1 MSLSE
6 RDLFGSGEYAWPEN
20 RVISRALLCLVP
32 ALVDGFVATF
42 IVFTTGF
49 IYNVVVLGEGL
60 NEFAWPLYLGYGI
73 VAGSFFGAFSAS
85 ACSRLLDG
93 GKPSH
98 AALPESFYAWTA
110 AIALTLLLAFLNGGI
125 GDLSRVSLTSAY
137 LLGIPVVIG
146 IRGLWRGVL
155 TAQISE
161 GSLSFERIAVVGDR
175 DAVVRFLARGELS
188 RSGHQLTDTLY
199 LDTIVDPQG
208 ALRIEDVVSFAR
220 LCVSRGTSSI
230 LMVGAFSEIDAL
242 EPLVEE
248 MKRFSLN
255 LIFAPTTAN
264 MTLKLLQVL
273 PIGPSN
279 ALLFLRRPM
288 SDVAVVLKR
297 SLDLVL
303 SSVGLIILAPLF
315 LVVAIAIKLESPG
328 PVIYRQARLGFNG
341 ETFMIWKFRSMSVTE
356 DGSNMTQARRNDSR
370 ITRVGRLLRSLS
382 IDELPQL
389 VNVLLGQMSIVGPRP
404 HALSHDAQLS
414 RQLTTYAHRQRIK
427 PGITGWAQVNGYRGE
442 TQTFEQIEGRVVHD
456 LHYINNWSL
465 FFDLWIILLT
475 VISPST
481 HRNAR

>member
-6 RDLFGSGEYAWPEN
+6 RELFGTGHAIWPEN

-32 ALVDGFVATF
+32 ALIDGIVATLM
-42 IVFTTGF
+42 VLATAL
-49 IYNVVVLGEGL
+49 IYNVLILGEGL
-60 NEFAWPLYLGYGI
+60 NEFGWPLYVGYGV
-73 VAGSFFGAFSAS
+73 VAGSIFGAFSAS

-93 GKPSH
+93 EKPSY

-110 AIALTLLLAFLNGGI
+110 AISLTLLVAFLNGGI
-125 GDLSRVSLTSAY
+125 GDLSRVSLSSAY

-146 IRGLWRGVL
+146 IRSLWRSVL
-155 TAQISE
+155 AAQIAD

-175 DAVVRFLARGELS
+175 EAVTRFLARDELS
-188 RSGHQLTDTLY
+188 RSGHRLTGTLY
-199 LDTIVDPQG
+199 LDSIIDSQG
-208 ALRIEDVVSFAR
+208 SLRMKDVVAFAR
-220 LCVSRGTSSI
+220 MCVSRGTSSI
-230 LMVGAFSEIDAL
+230 LIVGAFSKIDTL

-288 SDVAVVLKR
+288 SDASVVMKRTLDLILSGFGLVVL
-297 SLDLVL
+297 S
-303 SSVGLIILAPLF
+303 PLF
-315 LVVAIAIKLESPG
+315 LLVAFAIKLESPG

-341 ETFMIWKFRSMSVTE
+341 QTFMIWKFRSMSVTE
-356 DGSNMTQARRNDSR
+356 DGGNITQARLNDPR
-370 ITRVGRLLRSLS
+370 ITRIGSLLRSLS

-414 RQLTTYAHRQRIK
+414 RQLVTYAHRQRIK

-442 TQTFEQIEGRVVHD
+442 TQTLEQIEGRVAHD
-456 LHYINNWSL
+456 LHYINNWSVFL
-465 FFDLWIILLT
+465 DLWIILLT
-475 VISPST
+475 VVSPTT
-481 HRNAR
+481 HRHAR